1 MKKFLIAFLLSLSCA
16 CATAG
21 IAGCNKDE
29 SSTPDNTA
37 TDTGSSDTLPEDTG
51 SSDSGDETASYT
63 LHFTQDESF
72 DYIMETVD
80 AIAYETLDGVKVKE
94 GSVVSFNVE
103 LGGFYTGYPIVLV
116 NGSSVALDSNGL
128 YSFTVEGETTVKVN
142 GIERDVSTM
151 QGSGT
156 FDDAFI
162 VTKPIDLL
170 YIAEQVNKG
179 VPSYVN
185 GAFVLAN
192 DIDCKGEELEVIGN
206 LRTENAYFSGCF
218 SSNDD
223 PSTPKTERYTI
234 SNFTINS
241 DDSNYVGLFG
251 AVYINPS
258 IESSGLFYG
267 ISLDDFTITASLTNP
282 VDPSTKTITCG
293 SLVAYGVGVRLYMCD
308 ATNGTMNVYA
318 DDIYFSYAGG
328 LLGYQQSFYNETYG
342 YLPPSE
348 IAYSNVSVDINV
360 LQGTVLYAG
369 GVTGYMV
376 TNYALTPVLLHN
388 AYSTGEI
395 TGAFRAGGIA
405 GYLGQYS
412 SVSNCYST
420 SAVSA
425 RVATMTV
432 DTTPASAAEYL
443 HAYAG
448 GLVGFADNDSI
459 VNDSFYVGE
468 TKASTVSGDQSV
480 YAHTAPIV
488 AGGYEAGQIYATSQQ
503 YIVDNC
509 LQNAEVNIA
518 EIAKLKEALAWNSA
532 DWIFNNNKY
541 PAINYDPSDEI
552 FANTLTLR
560 YLAKDGTEIKVNG
573 ETQKTLKYFDS
584 AEGMYAPLAD
594 SFLSDSGL
602 SYYLTADDGKYL
614 SYGYYLDEACTKKA
628 PYAYLATK
636 NVTLYIGFADPTAI
650 LGTYTFLSEDN
661 ATPVTVSLTADGIA
675 TYTDGNE
682 TQQTTF
688 LYDGETLVIEG
699 ARLSRYYNGEIEV
712 TDETI
717 DPNFDMERYQIYDY
731 AGTVANGKLSMSD
744 GVYFTKENPLVMAK
758 EAFVGE
764 FYIANAHYQFYGESG
779 KCTEN
784 DAEKSFTYTVNGET
798 LALTYADGTT
808 ASVNKADLQAYDIFK
823 GTWTKTVLVNKTFVF
838 DGKGGFVATAKIN
851 NSTSSF
857 SGTYQVEADGKTAT
871 LSDGSVATINTA
883 GYLEI
888 VKDGKTQTYYNGD
901 SFVGKWTGDA
911 RKSVV
916 LTLNGIAQNGLGTAT
931 AVYSEG
937 YSFNLTYE
945 ASETDG
951 YFVLYQDGAVFGYF
965 RYQQMNGRGYLS
977 ARLYNPISPTE
988 DYTAYTLTRIDDYE
1002 GEWIS
1007 NNDILNTL
1015 TFDGLALTNAD
1026 GKLTV
1031 TYIVNGTE
1039 SETELDYRLNGFTLT
1054 GSFYYNEQEY
1064 TLTFDE
1070 DEKSLTV
1077 VSETNE
1083 VTEMQRKDRFAGF
1096 TFVDE
1101 FGNEYEF
1108 DGKGA
1113 LDKGGKFTANN
1124 ITYYYKKVSETE
1136 FAVYANA
1143 YTEGA
1148 TAIGSVTVAT
1158 VEGVEKY
1165 YLLTGI
1171 GEDKK
1176 LYIKNDLMGDW
1187 AVSGEYALIEI
1198 GATALDDTVPAK
1210 FFKTESFGGHKAE
1223 MVYLDA
1229 GTLYVKY
1236 YVGAAPYVYYLYPQ
1250 ADGSLVLSES
1260 SNLYGSEWI
1269 AMSRADELFGSW
1281 TVEET
1286 DEDGDVKTTTISF
1299 DGVQSSFS
1307 YGTAK
1312 QVSNSYGSTATQ
1324 TDYYYTVKDGGIL
1337 MWTQDAADIK
1347 YYKIE
1352 IFNDTTSGRYINGE
1366 RSINRTRVDSL
1377 YLTKAT
1383 DENGVV
1389 YTFDGGNINNAK
1401 GTLTAVKKVNGE
1413 DQTVAT
1419 YTYKVNAYNADD
1431 TATITLED
1439 KATGKTYVATL
1450 NYQDSSNITITLT
1463 EAEA

>member
-16 CATAG
+16 CVAAG
-21 IAGCNKDE
+21 VAGCTDDE
-29 SSTPDNTA
+29 NSTPDNTA
-37 TDTGSSDTLPEDTG
+37 SNTGSGDTLPDDTDSG
-51 SSDSGDETASYT
+51 DSGDEDAGYT

-72 DYIMETVD
+72 TYIMETVD
-80 AIAYETLDGVKVKE
+80 AIAYESLDGVKAKE

-103 LGGFYTGYPIVLV
+103 MGGFYTGYPIVLV
-116 NGSSVALDSNGL
+116 NGSSIAMDSNGL

-142 GIERDVSTM
+142 GIERDVSNM
-151 QGSGT
+151 QGNGA
-156 FDDAFI
+156 FDDAFV

-179 VPSYVN
+179 VASYVN
-185 GAFVLAN
+185 GYYLLAN

-206 LRTENAYFSGCF
+206 LRTENAYFGGCF
-218 SSNDD
+218 SSVDD

-241 DDSNYVGLFG
+241 DNSNYVGLFG
-251 AVYINPS
+251 AVYVNPS

-267 ISLDDFTITASLTNP
+267 ISLDNFTITASLTDP

-308 ATNGTMNVYA
+308 ATNGTINVYA

-328 LLGYQQSFYNETYG
+328 LLGYQQSFYNEAYG

-348 IAYSNVSVDINV
+348 IAYSNVDVDINV

-369 GVTGYMV
+369 GITGYMV
-376 TNYALTPVLLHN
+376 TNYALTPALLHN

-395 TGAFRAGGIA
+395 TGAFRAGGVV

-420 SAVSA
+420 STVSA
-425 RVATMTV
+425 RVATMTE

-480 YAHTAPIV
+480 YAHTGYIV
-488 AGGYEAGQIYATSQQ
+488 AGGYEAGQVYATSQK

-518 EIAKLKEALAWNSA
+518 EIATLQNAMVWNSA
-532 DWIFNNNKY
+532 DWIFTNNKY
-541 PAINYDPSDEI
+541 PEINYDPLEETFS
-552 FANTLTLR
+552 NTLTLR
-560 YLAKDGTEIKVNG
+560 YLAKDGTVINVNG
-573 ETQKTLKYFDS
+573 ASEEVLNYFDS
-584 AEGMYAPLAD
+584 AEGMYTPLAD
-594 SFLSDSGL
+594 SFLNANGL
-602 SYYLTADDGKYL
+602 EFYLTADNGKYL
-614 SYGYYLDEACTKKA
+614 SYGYFLDEACTKKA

-650 LGTYTFLSEDN
+650 LGTYTLVSEDS
-661 ATPVTVSLTADGIA
+661 ATPVTITLTADGLA
-675 TYTDGNE
+675 TYTDGNGTQE
-682 TQQTTF
+682 TAF
-688 LYDGETLVIEG
+688 LYDGATLIIEG
-699 ARLSRYYNGEIEV
+699 ARLSRYYDGAIEI
-712 TDETI
+712 TDETV
-717 DPNFDMERYQIYDY
+717 DPNFDMARYQIYDY
-731 AGTVANGKLSMSD
+731 VGSVVNGRLSIYD
-744 GVYFTKENPLVMAK
+744 GLYFTQDDPLVAVK
-758 EAFVGE
+758 ELLVGE
-764 FYIANAHYQFYGESG
+764 FYIGNTHYEFYGESG
-779 KCTEN
+779 ISVVN
-784 DAEKSFTYTVNGET
+784 DEEKSFTYTVNGGT
-798 LALTYADGTT
+798 VALTYTDGTA
-808 ASVNKADLQAYDIFK
+808 ASVNKTDLQAYDIFK
-823 GTWTKTVLVNKTFVF
+823 GTWTKTVLVNKTVVF
-838 DGKGGFVATAKIN
+838 DGKGGFVATAKIG
-851 NSTSSF
+851 NSSS
-857 SGTYQVEADGKTAT
+857 SVNGTYQVEADGKTAT
-871 LSDGSVATINTA
+871 LSDGSLATFNTA

-888 VKDGKTQTYYNGD
+888 VKNSKVQTYYNGD
-901 SFVGKWTGDA
+901 AFVGKWTGDA

-951 YFVLYQDGAVFGYF
+951 YFVLYQNGAIFGYF
-965 RYQQMNGRGYLS
+965 CYQQANGRGYLS
-977 ARLYNPISPTE
+977 ARLYNPISLTE
-988 DYTAYTLTRIDDYE
+988 EYTAYSLTRIDDYE

-1026 GKLTV
+1026 GAVTV
-1031 TYIVNGTE
+1031 TYIVNGEE
-1039 SETELDYRLNGFTLT
+1039 SEAKLDYLLDGFTLT

-1077 VSETNE
+1077 INE
-1083 VTEMQRKDRFAGF
+1083 ANEATEMQRKDRFAGY

-1101 FGNEYEF
+1101 SGSEYRF

-1113 LDKGGKFTANN
+1113 LDKGGKFTAGNA
-1124 ITYYYKKVSETE
+1124 TYYYKQVSETE
-1136 FAVYANA
+1136 FAVYENA

-1148 TAIGSVTVAT
+1148 TAIGTITVAT
-1158 VEGVEKY
+1158 VEEVEKY
-1165 YLLTGI
+1165 YVLSGI
-1171 GEDKK
+1171 GEDKN

-1187 AVSGEYALIEI
+1187 AVSGAYALIEI
-1198 GATALDDTVPAK
+1198 GSTALDNTVPAK
-1210 FFKTESFGGHKAE
+1210 FFKTESFGGHEAE
-1223 MVYLDA
+1223 LIYLDA
-1229 GTLYVKY
+1229 GTLYTKY
-1236 YVGAAPYVYYLYPQ
+1236 YVGTAPYVYYLYLQ
-1250 ADGSLVLSES
+1250 TDGSLVLSES
-1260 SNLYGSEWI
+1260 SNLYGSEWT
-1269 AMSRADELFGSW
+1269 AMSRADKLFGSW
-1281 TVEET
+1281 TSP
-1286 DEDGDVKTTTISF
+1286 DGKTTISF

-1312 QVSNSYGSTATQ
+1312 QVSTSYGTTATQ

-1337 MWTQDAADIK
+1337 MWTQNSADIK

-1352 IFNDTTSGRYINGE
+1352 LFNDTTSGRYVNGE
-1366 RSINRTRVDSL
+1366 RSINRTAVDSL
-1377 YLTKAT
+1377 YLTQAT
-1383 DENGVV
+1383 DKNGVV

-1401 GTLTAVKKVNGE
+1401 GTLTAVKTVNGNE
-1413 DQTVAT
+1413 ETVAT
-1419 YTYKVNAYNADD
+1419 YSYHVNAYNSDK
-1431 TATITLED
+1431 TATITLVD
-1439 KATGKTYVATL
+1439 KATGKTYIATL
-1450 NYQDSSNITITLT
+1450 NYQDASNTTITLVES
-1463 EAEA
+1463 EA